1 MTKLT
6 TLLASTLVLSACS
19 KKAEESSAQRA
30 LEAPGTQRTAA
41 PPAPTKPLAGRELA
55 DKHIRCIEL
64 INASKLEDFKHTCA
78 ANRYLSRL
86 YKLHDHGDLSER
98 SRDEMLAWL
107 TALKAGLPDLALEPQ
122 LVMVSDR
129 TLLSIE
135 LVTGTHTAPLSLPGL
150 TGEPTNKRIGLL
162 MFHRIAVDDADMA
175 AEEWSYADPLT
186 LAGQLGLAP
195 RTAPAVRPPIETGIE
210 GAPVIVV
217 SENDD
222 TEKTTI
228 ALVDRRLEALSAG
241 KLGDAMASFAGDA
254 VESDQ
259 SLPADGVGAAT
270 IEAGSKRW
278 LDAFKDVRYTR
289 HDTWAAGNYV
299 VQTGRFNGL
308 HDKALGPI
316 KRTGKPVEIEYAE
329 VFRIE
334 GGKIVQLW
342 RFHSGLVLAMQLGLV
357 TPPAPAPAP
366 APSASTP
373 APSASTPAPSTPAPA
388 PSAAPASATPPA
400 PAPATPASSTPAPAQ

>member
-6 TLLASTLVLSACS
+6 TLLVSALVLSACS

-30 LEAPGTQRTAA
+30 VEAPGTQRAA
-41 PPAPTKPLAGRELA
+41 AQPAAARPLVGRELA

-175 AEEWSYADPLT
+175 AEEWSYSDPLT

-241 KLGDAMASFAGDA
+241 KLGDAMASFATSA
-254 VESDQ
+254 IESDQ
-259 SLPADGVGAAT
+259 SLPADGIGAAT
-270 IEAGSKRW
+270 IEAGTKRW
-278 LDAFKDVRYTR
+278 LAAFKDARFTK
-289 HDTWAAGNYV
+289 HGTWAAGSYV

-308 HDKALGPI
+308 HDKPLGPI
-316 KRTGKPVEIEYAE
+316 KRTGKPVELEYAE
-329 VFRIE
+329 VFQIE
-334 GGKIVQLW
+334 GGKITRLW
-342 RFHSGLVLAMQLGLV
+342 RFQSGLVLAMQLGLV
-357 TPPAPAPAP
+357 TPPTQPAPPAAEPGTPPATTTPTTPTTPPATAPAAPAPAP
-366 APSASTP
+366 TTP
-373 APSASTPAPSTPAPA
+373 ATT
-388 PSAAPASATPPA
+388 TPPA
-400 PAPATPASSTPAPAQ
+400 PAPTTP